1 MSSLGTLPQLNRIKP
16 SPLSVVSITSLHMP
30 TITLHTLLPL
40 AWYVYPTGTQGT
52 VTVEKLAEM
61 YCISSDQLN
70 CEIEEVDTTILAG
83 YFDDVEYYL
92 NVLGLSPA
100 EQTDIRTKAIT
111 NGTQVAM
118 NYCLLLWRQH
128 NPFSATLRTLLKML
142 LSLRKEEIAK
152 KVCNYYCPKYR
163 RSD

>member
-1 MSSLGTLPQLNRIKP
+1 MNPTEPDQTLTTLWLG
-16 SPLSVVSITSLHMP
+16 LHMP

-61 YCISSDQLN
+61 YCMSSDQLN
-70 CEIEEVDTTILAG
+70 CEIEEVDMTILAG

-92 NVLGLSPA
+92 NVLGLTPA
-100 EQTDIRTKAIT
+100 EQTDIRTKAIAK
-111 NGTQVAM
+111 GTQVAM
-118 NYCLLLWRQH
+118 NCCLLLWRRH
-128 NPFSATLRTLLKML
+128 NPFSTTLRTLLKML

-152 KVCNYYCPKYR
+152 KVCDYYCPKYR